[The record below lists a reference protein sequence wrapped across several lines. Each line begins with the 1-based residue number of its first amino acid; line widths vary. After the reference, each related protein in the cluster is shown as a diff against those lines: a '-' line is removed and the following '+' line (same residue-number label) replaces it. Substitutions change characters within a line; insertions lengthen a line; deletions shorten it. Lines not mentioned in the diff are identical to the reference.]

1 MFWTIL
7 IVVELFAVGA
17 TLFIMLMAN
26 EGIKEAQAKEAEDGK
41 YADRELARMPRF
53 FSRFPPVDRAGQRIG
68 VDDQTLAR
76 FEQYLKAEQE
86 SAEEFVS
93 EPSLASL
100 YRDWERPLTLN

>member
-7 IVVELFAVGA
+7 IVVELFTVGA
-17 TLFIMLMAN
+17 TLFIMLVAN
-26 EGIKEAQAKEAEDGK
+26 EGIKAAQDKEAEERK

-53 FSRFPPVDRAGQRIG
+53 FSRLPPVDRAQQRIR

-86 SAEEFVS
+86 LAEEFVS

-100 YRDWERPLTLN
+100 YRDWEKPLTLN